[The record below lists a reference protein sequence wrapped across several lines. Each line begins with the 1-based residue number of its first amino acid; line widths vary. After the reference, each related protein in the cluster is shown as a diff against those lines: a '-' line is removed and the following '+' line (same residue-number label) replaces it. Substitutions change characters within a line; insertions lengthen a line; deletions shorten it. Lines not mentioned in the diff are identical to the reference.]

1 MTRGNDPVSTAATG
15 RFAEHASAPGTGGGY
30 ILGLSCFYHD
40 SAAVLLRD
48 GAIVAAAQEER
59 FTRRRHDPSF
69 PRNAIAY
76 CLREEGITVAD
87 LAAIAF
93 YDKPFLKYLDRG
105 VDSFLAAA
113 PHGFS
118 GFRAALEGGAG
129 LKLNVRRAIRR
140 ELGYAG
146 PVLFP
151 LHHESHAAS
160 AFYPSPFE
168 EAAVVTVDGVGEW
181 QTTTI
186 GHGHG
191 ADLKVLREIRFPH
204 SLGLLYSAATYHAGF
219 RVNSGEYKLMGLAP
233 YGEPRYVQALL
244 DEVIDLREDG
254 SFRLNLDHFDF
265 LGGTRMTARSFDRI
279 AGGPPRAPESE
290 LLQRHMDLARSV
302 QEVLEAAMLRMCRH
316 AARETGSRNLVLAGG
331 VALNAVANGRVA
343 RAGIFDRIWVQ
354 PAAHDAGGALGA
366 ALIAHHRWFRRPRV
380 LPMVAADAAA
390 DDGTRDAMRGAL
402 LGPAFDETAV
412 RAALDRVGAVYERMP
427 EDALDAETARLL
439 AAGQVVGWFQGRME
453 FGPRAL
459 GARSILADPRAP
471 DMQSRINLKIK
482 FREGFRPFA
491 PAVLR
496 ESAERYFDLAGLE
509 GESPYML
516 QVVPVRSARET
527 DVAPQDVTS
536 PEAASSETDAPQ
548 GLARLA
554 RVRGA
559 LPAVTHVDGSARVQ
573 TVDATRNPRFHRLLK
588 AFEAETGC
596 PVLVNTS
603 FNVRGEP
610 IVCTP
615 EDAWGCFLR
624 THLDALVI
632 GPFLLRKA
640 AQPPHPAPD
649 AAASRPRPRDGEAEP
664 TAKDVRM
671 LGVLFFVFAGLLAW
685 VFFRAGDPG
694 SGAWWRSALV
704 ALPLGA
710 GTGCLLLGARA
721 RALYRLWARF
731 GALLGRVVSPVV
743 LGILYYGVVT
753 PYALA
758 ARKGRDPL
766 FRRGMQRARGAET
779 HWRAPDAPFTSR
791 KDLTRQY

>member
-1 MTRGNDPVSTAATG
+1 MTQAMASAAPG
-15 RFAEHASAPGTGGGY
+15 RFAEHAKTSVDSGY
-30 ILGLSCFYHD
+30 ILGISCFYHD
-40 SAAVLLRD
+40 AAAVLLRD
-48 GAIVAAAQEER
+48 GVILSAVQEER
-59 FTRRRHDPSF
+59 FSRRRHDPSF
-69 PRNAIAY
+69 PRRAIAY
-76 CLREEGITVAD
+76 CLGEAGITVAD
-87 LAAIAF
+87 LSAVAF

-113 PHGFS
+113 PGGFS
-118 GFRAALEGGAG
+118 GFKAALEGGAS

-186 GHGHG
+186 GHGRG
-191 ADLKVLREIRFPH
+191 DALDVLKEIRFPH

-265 LGGTRMTARSFDRI
+265 LGGTRMTSARFDRI
-279 AGGPPRAPESE
+279 AGGPPRKPESE

-302 QEVLEAAMLRMCRH
+302 QEVLETAVLRLCRH

-343 RAGIFDRIWVQ
+343 REGIFDRVWVQ

-380 LPMVAADAAA
+380 AEP
-390 DDGTRDAMRGAL
+390 GDAMRGAL
-402 LGPAFDETAV
+402 LGPSFGEDAV
-412 RAALDRVGAVYERMP
+412 RAALDRVGAVYERLP

-439 AAGQVVGWFQGRME
+439 ADGQVIGWFQGRME

-459 GARSILADPRAP
+459 GSRSILADPRAP
-471 DMQSRINLKIK
+471 GMQSRINLKIK

-496 ESAERYFDLAGLE
+496 EAADRHFDLSGLH

-516 QVVPVRSARET
+516 QVVPVRAAGET
-527 DVAPQDVTS
+527 
-536 PEAASSETDAPQ
+536 SSSGEDAE
-548 GLARLA
+548 GLARLK
-554 RVRGA
+554 RVGGP

-573 TVDATRNPRFHRLLK
+573 TVDPDRNPRFYRLLK
-588 AFEAETGC
+588 AFEARTGC

-632 GPFLLRKA
+632 GPFLLRKP
-640 AQPPHPAPD
+640 AQPPHPEPSAE
-649 AAASRPRPRDGEAEP
+649 ASRPRPRGEPEP
-664 TAKDVRM
+664 TARDVRV
-671 LGVLFFVFAGLLAW
+671 LGAWFLAFAALLAW
-685 VFFRAGDPG
+685 IVFRKGAPEA
-694 SGAWWRSALV
+694 AWWRGVLP
-704 ALPLGA
+704 ALPLAA
-710 GTGCLLLGARA
+710 GVACVVLGARA
-721 RALYRLWARF
+721 RWLHAAWARF
-731 GALLGRVVSPVV
+731 GMLLGRVVSPVV
-743 LGILYYGVVT
+743 LGVLYYGVVT
-753 PYALA
+753 PYALCV
-758 ARKGRDPL
+758 RRRRDPA
-766 FRRGMQRARGAET
+766 FRPGMQRAES
-779 HWRAPDAPFTSR
+779 HWREPDAPFTSR
-791 KDLTRQY
+791 RGLTRQY